1 MCILR
6 FIYFGYTTSVQ
17 FQISTNKERH
27 SRLGEDNLDDTLEY
41 DFAGECLKVKK
52 IEDVNAKKS
61 GLLNDQNVGQET
73 EAEKNSDSMELIV
86 SDPLTP
92 ITKTQACV
100 LYCGSPN
107 PCTSY
112 LKDENSANIKECIT
126 DLEREKY

>member
-1 MCILR
+1 M
-6 FIYFGYTTSVQ
+6 
-17 FQISTNKERH
+17 
-27 SRLGEDNLDDTLEY
+27 
-41 DFAGECLKVKK
+41 KK

-61 GLLNDQNVGQET
+61 DLLNYQNIGQEA

-100 LYCGSPN
+100 PYCGSFN

-112 LKDENSANIKECIT
+112 LKDENSANIKESIT